1 MLNITLPWIWNHP
14 LAKRERLR
22 AYGRYL
28 WWQIR
33 CRINHAPYAMPWVN
47 GSRLLLHPA
56 MTGAT
61 GNLYAG
67 LHEWPDMAFLL
78 HLLRPSDH
86 FLDIGSNVGTY
97 SVLAAA
103 AIGARVTAAEPAPEA
118 IAGLR
123 ANLALNNLDGQ
134 VRVVECCIG
143 ATAAD
148 VRFSTDR
155 GPMNGTVDALYTG
168 SVGVVRQLP
177 LDALPGAQ
185 QSCCWKVDVEGFE
198 AQVLNGA
205 RESLAGAS
213 VQAVLLED
221 RSPTV
226 CHTMETAGFIPC
238 SYDPWSRTLQPQS
251 CAGSNQIWI
260 RDLTWAANRLRSA
273 PPFEVGGLRI

>member
-22 AYGRYL
+22 AHGRYL

-33 CRINHAPYAMPWVN
+33 CR
-47 GSRLLLHPA
+47 
-56 MTGAT
+56 T
-61 GNLYAG
+61 
-67 LHEWPDMAFLL
+67 
-78 HLLRPSDH
+78 
-86 FLDIGSNVGTY
+86 
-97 SVLAAA
+97 
-103 AIGARVTAAEPAPEA
+103 
-118 IAGLR
+118 
-123 ANLALNNLDGQ
+123 
-134 VRVVECCIG
+134 
-143 ATAAD
+143 
-148 VRFSTDR
+148 
-155 GPMNGTVDALYTG
+155 
-168 SVGVVRQLP
+168 
-177 LDALPGAQ
+177 
-185 QSCCWKVDVEGFE
+185 CCWKVDVEGFE

-238 SYDPWSRTLQPQS
+238 SYDPWSRPLQPQS

-260 RDLTWAANRLRSA
+260 RDLTWVANRLRSA